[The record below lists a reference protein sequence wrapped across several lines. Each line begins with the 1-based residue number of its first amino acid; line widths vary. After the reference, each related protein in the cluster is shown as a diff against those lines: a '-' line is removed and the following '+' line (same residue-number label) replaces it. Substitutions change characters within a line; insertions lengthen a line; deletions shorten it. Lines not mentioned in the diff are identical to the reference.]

1 MDRSCYYFSAGFVY
15 TKSVFL
21 WMCICLKI
29 GPKSE
34 FQDFVIFYD
43 ALCQPRSFA
52 QETNENPPFSINSLY
67 GSG

>member
-43 ALCQPRSFA
+43 ALYSLVHL
-52 QETNENPPFSINSLY
+52 PFRNK
-67 GSG
+67 